1 MLKFHYSLFRKLG
14 NVGENRGYL
23 SIIISRTKNPW
34 FIPNASVVG
43 NVRI

>member
-23 SIIISRTKNPW
+23 SIINQEQKILGLFPTPQL
-34 FIPNASVVG
+34 
-43 NVRI
+43 